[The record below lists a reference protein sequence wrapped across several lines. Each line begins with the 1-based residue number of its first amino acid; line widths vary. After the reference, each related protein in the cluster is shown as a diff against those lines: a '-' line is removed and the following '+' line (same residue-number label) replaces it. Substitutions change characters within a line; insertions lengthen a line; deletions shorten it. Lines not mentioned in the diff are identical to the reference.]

1 MNLPKK
7 PIEELFAAMYHG
19 KQNFAD
25 FIGADVASLYT
36 TKTPR
41 IGSKR
46 RTLHVPSDKLRA
58 YHEFLNLF
66 VFEFLPVNT
75 SIAFAYRKGSS
86 AADAVRVHKD
96 GRHFLVNDLAD
107 FFPSIDVSLVR
118 STLIVGATA
127 CPVEALESH
136 LSRILQLVCIG
147 DALPLGFAT
156 SPILS
161 NAALFAF
168 DTALQKACES
178 RSLVYSRY
186 SDDLIISGSDRD
198 EVAGAGK
205 IVEGLL
211 HEHFGEKLRLNPFK
225 SKSLHLGSKVRILGM
240 VLLPNG
246 KVTVDAKL
254 RANIEVLLYFYLKD
268 RAKFAEFAKK
278 VTGEPDKAEARLS
291 GWLNYINSVDQDYLD
306 KLRMKYGSALVDRFV
321 HRSFG

>member
-1 MNLPKK
+1 M
-7 PIEELFAAMYHG
+7 FHG
-19 KQNFAD
+19 KQKFAD
-25 FIGADVASLYT
+25 FIGADVTSLYT
-36 TKTPR
+36 TTTPR

-46 RTLHVPSDKLRA
+46 RTLHMPSDKLRA

-75 SIAFAYRKGSS
+75 GVAFAYRKGVS
-86 AADAVRVHKD
+86 AADAVRIHKH
-96 GRHFLVNDLAD
+96 GRHFLVSDLAD

-118 STLIVGATA
+118 ATLVGGAMA
-127 CPVEALESH
+127 SPVEGLESN
-136 LSRILQLVCIG
+136 LDRILQLVCID
-147 DALPLGFAT
+147 DALPLGFST
-156 SPILS
+156 SPVLS
-161 NAALFAF
+161 NAVLFAF
-168 DTALQKACES
+168 DTALQKECES

-198 EVAGAGK
+198 EVHGAGQ

-211 HEHFGEKLRLNPFK
+211 REHFGEKLRLNPFK
-225 SKSLHLGSKVRILGM
+225 SKSLHVGSKVRLLGV

-254 RANIEVLLYFYLKD
+254 RANIEVLLHFYLKD
-268 RAKFAEFAKK
+268 RAKFADFAKK

-291 GWLNYINSVDQDYLD
+291 GWINYINAVDQEYLD